1 MPTTTVSL
9 SRGEAAVAYDRTG
22 SGPGLVLVH
31 GTGTTKEQWQ
41 PLTAAVADRFTVVAP
56 DLSGSGATTDHGG
69 PLTIAD
75 LADEVLAAADD
86 AGFGTFHLAGHS
98 LGAVVAAHLAGT
110 HPGRVRS
117 LALHAGW
124 VRTDARMAAEF
135 RYWLALLRADALHGT
150 GLFARML
157 PLMAFG
163 PRYWEHTDAAAYE
176 DLVQA
181 LSGMIAP
188 GTDRQAEADLTVDL
202 SALLGRITAPTLVL
216 ASAHD
221 RIIGAEQQRALLA
234 GIADSRYAE
243 IDAGHGAPGEDPEGF
258 VTKLAA
264 FLDERLADERSADER
279 LSDERPAEERPVG
292 EGPAVEPPAVEPSV
306 NEPSTGEREPAGLR

>member
-1 MPTTTVSL
+1 MPTTTASL
-9 SRGEAAVAYDRTG
+9 SHGEATVAYDRTG

-31 GTGTTKEQWQ
+31 GTGAAKEQWQ
-41 PLTAAVADRFTVVAP
+41 PLTGVVADRFTVVAP

-69 PLTIAD
+69 PLTVAD

-86 AGFGTFHLAGHS
+86 AGLDTFHLAGHS

-110 HPGRVRS
+110 RPGRVRS

-135 RYWLALLRADALHGT
+135 RHWLALLRADARHGT
-150 GLFARML
+150 DLFIRML
-157 PLMAFG
+157 PLMAYG
-163 PRYWEHTDAAAYE
+163 PRYWERTDADAYE
-176 DLVQA
+176 ALVGA
-181 LSGMIAP
+181 LAGFVAP
-188 GTDRQAEADLTVDL
+188 GTDRQTEADLAVDL
-202 SALLGRITAPTLVL
+202 RPLLGRITAPTLVL

-221 RIIGAEQQRALLA
+221 RLIDAGQQEALLA

-258 VTKLAA
+258 AARLAA
-264 FLDERLADERSADER
+264 FLDERVAAER
-279 LSDERPAEERPVG
+279 
-292 EGPAVEPPAVEPSV
+292 
-306 NEPSTGEREPAGLR
+306 TPAGLR